1 MFEYVDQTNYT
12 YKVADINLAPEGA
25 NTLKA
30 AEDANADIIAASDNL
45 KESKPLKGKRI
56 TCCVEINARSV
67 FFVKALVSLGAT
79 VRVCA
84 NGTTSTDN
92 GLAALLAK
100 DEISV
105 FAWRGESLAEFWW
118 CARKS
123 LDFADKACPDYVVDE
138 GGRLSL
144 LLSRGVEF
152 SDNTELYSQDYSE
165 ADEDTLELVEIL
177 RMVRGHVDWHRMA
190 QSVSKTVSEVSA
202 DGLKQLL

>member
-25 NTLKA
+25 KILKS
-30 AEDANADIIAASDNL
+30 AEDANADILAECDKLQDA
-45 KESKPLKGKRI
+45 KPLKGKRVACSI
-56 TCCVEINARSV
+56 EINAHGVS
-67 FFVKALVSLGAT
+67 FVKALVSLGAT

-84 NGTTSTDN
+84 NGTATTDN
-92 GLAALLAK
+92 SLAALLAK

-123 LDFADKACPDYVVDE
+123 LDFADKACPDYVIDE
-138 GGRLSL
+138 SGRLSL
-144 LLSRGVEF
+144 LINRGVEF
-152 SDNTELYSQDYSE
+152 TDNTELYAQDYSE
-165 ADEDTLELVEIL
+165 AEEDTLELVELL
-177 RMVRGHVDWHRMA
+177 RMVRGHVDWHRVA
-190 QSVSKTVSEVSA
+190 KSVCKTVSEVSA